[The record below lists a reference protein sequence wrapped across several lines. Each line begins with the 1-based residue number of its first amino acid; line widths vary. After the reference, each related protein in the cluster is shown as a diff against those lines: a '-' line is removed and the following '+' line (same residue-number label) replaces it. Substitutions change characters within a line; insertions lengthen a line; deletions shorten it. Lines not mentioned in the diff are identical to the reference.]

1 MQRVMNFVRDTQNH
15 ATRGWS
21 GRQRTMA
28 RTTLHGKFHI
38 ATQLLLGLRHPEVQ
52 EQLAPYGLTEETIDH
67 GWELVVAIG
76 RARRGHAPE
85 PSRRESRR
93 VYDELDAL
101 KRAWFPVVRGVLRA
115 HFPAEKG
122 EVTATLSRER
132 AALPFMMAHFLARMR
147 DMEHGAP
154 PFGPAGPE
162 LRRLLATRGF
172 TAEIEETISQTLD
185 QWRNGPELPLRPDT
199 REAALKAEEQ
209 AVAELWTFYLDWS
222 AVASRHITESD
233 RRRWLGLSSLV
244 KKSRKAAGAKR
255 AKAERIELCAVV
267 EKVPLRLLP

>member
-1 MQRVMNFVRDTQNH
+1 
-15 ATRGWS
+15 
-21 GRQRTMA
+21 
-28 RTTLHGKFHI
+28 
-38 ATQLLLGLRHPEVQ
+38 
-52 EQLAPYGLTEETIDH
+52 
-67 GWELVVAIG
+67 
-76 RARRGHAPE
+76 E

-122 EVTATLSRER
+122 EVTAILSRER

-154 PFGPAGPE
+154 PFGLAGPE

-185 QWRNGPELPLRPDT
+185 QWRNGPELPL
-199 REAALKAEEQ
+199 
-209 AVAELWTFYLDWS
+209 
-222 AVASRHITESD
+222 
-233 RRRWLGLSSLV
+233 
-244 KKSRKAAGAKR
+244 
-255 AKAERIELCAVV
+255 
-267 EKVPLRLLP
+267 